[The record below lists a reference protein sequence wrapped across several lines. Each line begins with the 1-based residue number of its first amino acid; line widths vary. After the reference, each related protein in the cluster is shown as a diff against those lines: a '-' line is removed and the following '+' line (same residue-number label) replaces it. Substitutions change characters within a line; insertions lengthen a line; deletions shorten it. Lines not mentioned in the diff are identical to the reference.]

1 MHKNEGYL
9 GNINVKRAGVESEW
23 SEEQILEYK
32 KCMESPVHFIE
43 NYVKIISLD
52 EGLVPFKLYEY
63 QENLID
69 HFDENRFSV
78 ILACRQSG
86 KSITALSIESEPW
99 TEFLSIEIPY
109 NFLIVFSS
117 ASLGLV
123 APISFLLAKTAFF
136 PSKINTTIGPEDR
149 YAHKSL

>member
-1 MHKNEGYL
+1 MHKTEGYL

-69 HFDENRFSV
+69 H
-78 ILACRQSG
+78 L
-86 KSITALSIESEPW
+86 P
-99 TEFLSIEIPY
+99 
-109 NFLIVFSS
+109 
-117 ASLGLV
+117 LV
-123 APISFLLAKTAFF
+123 
-136 PSKINTTIGPEDR
+136 
-149 YAHKSL
+149 Y